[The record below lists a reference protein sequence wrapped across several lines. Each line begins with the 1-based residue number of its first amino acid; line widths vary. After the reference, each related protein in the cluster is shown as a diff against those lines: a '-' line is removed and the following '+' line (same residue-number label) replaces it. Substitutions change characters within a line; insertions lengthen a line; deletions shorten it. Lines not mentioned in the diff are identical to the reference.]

1 MEASV
6 SVRQVAVALSLG
18 SVSAILHQQYEIVTS
33 DSRAWSLVLVQHRVH
48 EIETW
53 IVSSDT

>member
-1 MEASV
+1 M
-6 SVRQVAVALSLG
+6 RQVAVALSLG